1 MSSVEV
7 PAKPLSANSI
17 CAASRMASRRSAAE
31 RRVVVEL
38 MAGRLV
44 MTHKLVK
51 CLCHA
56 VELGPGQPRVERQ
69 GERALVDR
77 GGTGERP
84 LVAVSAEPVQGV
96 RPDLALDSP
105 GPQPGHHL

>member
-69 GERALVDR
+69 GQRAFVDR
-77 GGTGERP
+77 VGARERP
-84 LVAVSAEPVQGV
+84 LVAVGAAPVQGA

-105 GPQPGHHL
+105 GPQS